1 MNEQDIIQLT
11 LLEIFKANGYDDA
24 GLMTQRNF
32 EHISDEIEKKSGI
45 FISGTTIRRLSKGAF
60 SRSPQTATLHA
71 IANYHHFDSWPAYKA
86 AFIKQRVEAPGAAG
100 SPPVTELAAPDD
112 GAVPKKWWWTRRT
125 SPAWIT
131 LLLAPV
137 FICGYYL
144 FAPNKP
150 DNHFAK
156 ASFSARK
163 TTDNDLPNSVVFNY
177 NVDEVTADSF
187 FIQQSWDKN
196 RRVRVYKNKYTLTD
210 IYFEPGYHIAKL
222 IANDSIIQTAH
233 VNIPT
238 DRWFFYANENRTA
251 YRTEYIRTKNF
262 IRNGSLAVTGE
273 ALRESKIDISQE
285 KIYLYSYFPSR
296 HEVDSDNFTLK
307 TRVRMKEVRNTLCPY
322 ITIEVYGQYNVIMM
336 KSAPKGCANHA
347 ALRFSEREINGK
359 ETDLTSI
366 GYDVTQWTDVE
377 LTVRDKEVSIKIA
390 GQEAFKAKYRNTIKS
405 VTGLSFIS
413 NGLCEVDYVTL
424 AGSNG
429 KVFCSDNFDI

>member
-1 MNEQDIIQLT
+1 MNEQDIVQLT

-86 AFIKQRVEAPGAAG
+86 AFIKQRAGAPGAAELPQATEVAEPDETG
-100 SPPVTELAAPDD
+100 SL
-112 GAVPKKWWWTRRT
+112 PKRRWK
-125 SPAWIT
+125 SWAYPGWIT
-131 LLLAPV
+131 LLLATV
-137 FICGYYL
+137 FISGYYL
-144 FAPNKP
+144 YAPNEP
-150 DNHFAK
+150 VNHFAK

-196 RRVRVYKNKYTLTD
+196 RKVRVYRNKYTLTD
-210 IYFEPGYHIAKL
+210 IYYEPGYHIAKL
-222 IANDSIIQTAH
+222 IANDSIIKTAH

-251 YRTEYIRTKNF
+251 YRTEYIKTKHF
-262 IRNGSLAVTGE
+262 IKQGSLAISSE
-273 ALRESKIDISQE
+273 ALHQNKIDISQE

-296 HEVDSDNFTLK
+296 HDVDSDNFTLK

-336 KSAPKGCANHA
+336 KSTPKGCANHA
-347 ALRFSEREINGK
+347 SLRFSELEINGK
-359 ETDLTSI
+359 EADLTSI

-377 LTVRDKEVSIKIA
+377 LTVRNKEVRIKIA
-390 GQEAFKAKYRNTIKS
+390 GREAFKASYRNTVKL

-424 AGSNG
+424 TGSDG
-429 KVFCSDNFDI
+429 KVFCDDRFDM